1 MGGFEFCFSSLNLNV
16 EFGAVDPRSILLQT
30 SMPAAAHVGLEEI
43 SMIAHRTLMRLF
55 VVVNRLDVLTET
67 VGSFECLVALIAG
80 VFVDFTVRE
89 SMLVEVLW
97 SFEGFTAGFTI
108 VGFDRLAKTDLNDFG
123 DFSLFN
129 GHLALSTN
137 LGGIAGFV

>member
-1 MGGFEFCFSSLNLNV
+1 
-16 EFGAVDPRSILLQT
+16 
-30 SMPAAAHVGLEEI
+30 MPAAAHVGLEEI
-43 SMIAHRTLMRLF
+43 SMIAHGTLMRLF

-67 VGSFECLVALIAG
+67 MGSFEGLVALIAG

-97 SFEGFTAGFTI
+97 SFEGFTAGFTF
-108 VGFDRLAKTDLNDFG
+108 VGFVRLAEADLYDFG

-129 GHLALSTN
+129 GHLALSTD